1 MAVDS
6 LREQARSHMDLLVH
20 KFVFTESPVGAGLLA
35 KGPAQSPQ
43 YFQADTTNNP
53 TINPIPTN
61 HTNDRK
67 IAQSAR

>member
-1 MAVDS
+1 MPPRPSPLPQELHITCGSGGAAIR
-6 LREQARSHMDLLVH
+6 LARD
-20 KFVFTESPVGAGLLA
+20 EAG
-35 KGPAQSPQ
+35 KITHV
-43 YFQADTTNNP
+43 FQADTTNNP